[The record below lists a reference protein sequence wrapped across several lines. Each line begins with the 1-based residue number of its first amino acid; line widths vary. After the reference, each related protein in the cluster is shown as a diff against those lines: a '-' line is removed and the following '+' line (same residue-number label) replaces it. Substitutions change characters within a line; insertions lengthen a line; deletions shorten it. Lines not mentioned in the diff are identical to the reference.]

1 MLHARIQLLKSY
13 LTNLPPSYMSYSPQ
27 SDADDDSESA
37 PHTEINHPILR
48 SIQALLS
55 RLPLLLPDNKQAFR
69 QERLAEK
76 TDVQLINLLGTIGK
90 SLKETREMGRK
101 FSIVDQYRQTAK
113 KGGQT
118 MFVADDFYSP
128 MTGGGDGNTTLTPFM
143 I

>member
-1 MLHARIQLLKSY
+1 
-13 LTNLPPSYMSYSPQ
+13 MSYPPQ
-27 SDADDDSESA
+27 SDPDAASESP

-55 RLPLLLPDNKQAFR
+55 RLPLLLPDNKQTFR

-101 FSIVDQYRQTAK
+101 FSIVDQYRQSAK

-118 MFVADDFYSP
+118 MFVTDDFYSP
-128 MTGGGDGNTTLTPFM
+128 MTGGGDGATSLTPFLM
-143 I
+143 

>member
-1 MLHARIQLLKSY
+1 
-13 LTNLPPSYMSYSPQ
+13 MSYPPQ
-27 SDADDDSESA
+27 SDPNSDSESTRY
-37 PHTEINHPILR
+37 TEINHPILR

-69 QERLAEK
+69 RERLAEK

-90 SLKETREMGRK
+90 SLKETRELGRK
-101 FSIVDQYRQTAK
+101 FSIVDQYRQSAK
-113 KGGQT
+113 KGVQT

-128 MTGGGDGNTTLTPFM
+128 MTGGGDGGASLTPFM

>member
-13 LTNLPPSYMSYSPQ
+13 LTNLPPSYMSYQSQ
-27 SDADDDSESA
+27 SDEDDDSESA

>member
-13 LTNLPPSYMSYSPQ
+13 LTNLPPSYMSYPPQ
-27 SDADDDSESA
+27 SDPNATSES
-37 PHTEINHPILR
+37 PVHTEINHPILR

-55 RLPLLLPDNKQAFR
+55 RLPLLLPDNKKAFR

-101 FSIVDQYRQTAK
+101 FSIVDQYRQSAK

-118 MFVADDFYSP
+118 MFVTDDFYP
-128 MTGGGDGNTTLTPFM
+128 HMAGGGDGGNSLTQFM
-143 I
+143 V